1 MEGPRGPDLVPTA
14 PNWSDWV
21 GVMVTTHFGL
31 VLGLIWAPRGP
42 KRARFGPKRPF
53 WGSQTDSKGPGGPDL
68 VPTAVN
74 WSDWVG
80 IMVTKHFDLAS
91 GLFRAPRAS
100 KRALL
105 GPKRALIGLKL
116 KIVANLSCD
125 LSKFAQKDHLTNG
138 ENIFKIWFTS

>member
-1 MEGPRGPDLVPTA
+1 
-14 PNWSDWV
+14 
-21 GVMVTTHFGL
+21 MVTKHFDLASGL
-31 VLGLIWAPRGP
+31 FRAPRASN
-42 KRARFGPKRPF
+42 RARFGPKMPF
-53 WGSQTDSKGPGGPDL
+53 WGSQRDSKGPGGPDL

-80 IMVTKHFDLAS
+80 IMVTKHFDLVS
-91 GLFRAPRAS
+91 GLFRATRAS
-100 KRALL
+100 KRALS
-105 GPKRALIGLKL
+105 GPKGAQLGLKL

>member
-1 MEGPRGPDLVPTA
+1 
-14 PNWSDWV
+14 
-21 GVMVTTHFGL
+21 MV
-31 VLGLIWAPRGP
+31 
-42 KRARFGPKRPF
+42 
-53 WGSQTDSKGPGGPDL
+53 S
-68 VPTAVN
+68 TAVN

-80 IMVTKHFDLAS
+80 IMVNKHFDLAS

>member
-1 MEGPRGPDLVPTA
+1 MTLKHFIGVYYMIISHVGPLRGLLGTHGGAQKGPFDLKQTLAGRKASEHRREV
-14 PNWSDWV
+14 
-21 GVMVTTHFGL
+21 
-31 VLGLIWAPRGP
+31 
-42 KRARFGPKRPF
+42 RFGTNCHR
-53 WGSQTDSKGPGGPDL
+53 L
-68 VPTAVN
+68 
-74 WSDWVG
+74 VG

-125 LSKFAQKDHLTNG
+125 LSKFAQKDH
-138 ENIFKIWFTS
+138 